1 MRGRS
6 GRIGRPRKVTGRG
19 RRRAGRTR
27 KLPEKEPEFEIPQ
40 TPREIYKPTRE
51 ELS

>member
-6 GRIGRPRKVTGRG
+6 GRRGRPRKVTGRG
-19 RRRAGRTR
+19 RRGVGRPRRLT
-27 KLPEKEPEFEIPQ
+27 EQEPEFEIPQ